1 MKTET
6 NETTALEAATNEESP
21 ETSPIETVAGLEG
34 NEVTADQDSVLDQ
47 ESEDGDEVEASDPAD
62 PLFGDNAPTSSAAPR
77 KNKLSMLIGAIMVLL
92 TIVGVFGMSVLGT
105 AVANYTD
112 ARWETDC
119 VNGQRMEA
127 RIPSDFDGNL
137 KAWAASGG
145 KVTITGTCD
154 NIAWQR

>member
-6 NETTALEAATNEESP
+6 TETTAIDAAATEEAAES
-21 ETSPIETVAGLEG
+21 SPIESAGLEG
-34 NEVTADQDSVLDQ
+34 NEVTADLDASQEDQ
-47 ESEDGDEVEASDPAD
+47 EDVEAYDPAD
-62 PLFGDNAPTSSAAPR
+62 PLFGDNAPTSSAASR
-77 KNKLSMLIGAIMVLL
+77 KNKLSMLAAGIMILL
-92 TIVGVFGMSVLGT
+92 TIVGIYGIAIIGT
-105 AVANYTD
+105 AVVHYTD

-127 RIPSDFDGNL
+127 RISSDFDGNL
-137 KAWAASGG
+137 KTWAASGG